1 MVKPFYHLDPVV
13 PELTWIQGTTGDP
26 KGQET
31 FWSMAEVSALLWERR
46 LSPPDVGEGERQK
59 QIMLGSAQGW

>member
-1 MVKPFYHLDPVV
+1 MVKPFYDLDPVV

-31 FWSMAEVSALLWERR
+31 FWSLAEVSVLIWERR
-46 LSPPDVGEGERQK
+46 PSPPGVGEGGMQK
-59 QIMLGSAQGW
+59 QIALGSAWGW